1 VEAALRLGADNQI
14 VLLLLI
20 ETKCVLG
27 SAITGTLCVAVQ
39 ATPMMRPEVYIV
51 SKQNEGIFT
60 IFALAPAV
68 SGTYC
73 LWRLVSKYVA

>member
-1 VEAALRLGADNQI
+1 MCARFGDHWNSLRRGSSYADDAAGGL
-14 VLLLLI
+14 
-20 ETKCVLG
+20 
-27 SAITGTLCVAVQ
+27 
-39 ATPMMRPEVYIV
+39 
-51 SKQNEGIFT
+51 NEGIFT